1 MFNISTTNDSPAYPT
16 TTITESTDVIS
27 PKDDPFTHIFTT
39 SDNGPIGG
47 GVSMETLVESPHT
60 LSIFFSALDL
70 ATVLIFLGT
79 LGLLLSVWRQRP
91 HGLPPGPPRIPII
104 GSTALF
110 SSSDPAQVLVQ
121 LRRRYGDIFSLYVGN
136 KMLIFLNGYHN
147 FREAFIT
154 NPDLFTNK
162 ASTFITE
169 KLGQGKGK

>member
-1 MFNISTTNDSPAYPT
+1 MLNISSNSSPAYPT
-16 TTITESTDVIS
+16 TIISDSPGIIS

-39 SDNGPIGG
+39 SSNG
-47 GVSMETLVESPHT
+47 GVSMETLVESPT
-60 LSIFFSALDL
+60 FSIYFSVLDR
-70 ATVLIFLGT
+70 ATVLIFFGT
-79 LGLLLSVWRQRP
+79 LVLLLSVWRQRP
-91 HGLPPGPPRIPII
+91 HGLPPGPLRIPII

-121 LRRRYGDIFSLYVGN
+121 LRSRYGDIFSLYVGN

-147 FREAFIT
+147 FREAFVN

-169 KLGQGKGK
+169 KLGQGKGQ